1 MLGAALAAILLVLP
15 GSALA
20 DAWSPVSKVH
30 LTERTELTLTDQ
42 NTVRAH
48 LTVEVLGYGLE
59 GSTRVPIKVL
69 VPSDA
74 ELVTAK
80 WKPERGGE
88 VEVEPVSVR
97 TVTWPGNRDQIEWV
111 TYNLHSGST
120 PYMDA
125 LEALFPNKMIRWR
138 ELTFVLPVEGTGG
151 YDEQLGTL
159 EVVTTCRTHEG
170 EQGTYFAWPIP
181 AAANPAYEVRVH
193 GLSVGF
199 VAVYD
204 PETGRWRWIVP
215 GEWSYSAPPSS
226 RSANVN
232 TVIVDVAGLPFGLS
246 VEAGGVRVDPGP
258 TWKASRF
265 LSLTRY
271 LPVLVVM
278 EISPVGPAPQR
289 GETAS
294 ERGTTESTGGIVP
307 TPLIVPI
314 VPVRRR

>member
-1 MLGAALAAILLVLP
+1 M
-15 GSALA
+15 
-20 DAWSPVSKVH
+20 
-30 LTERTELTLTDQ
+30 
-42 NTVRAH
+42 
-48 LTVEVLGYGLE
+48 
-59 GSTRVPIKVL
+59 
-69 VPSDA
+69 
-74 ELVTAK
+74 
-80 WKPERGGE
+80 
-88 VEVEPVSVR
+88 
-97 TVTWPGNRDQIEWV
+97 
-111 TYNLHSGST
+111 
-120 PYMDA
+120 
-125 LEALFPNKMIRWR
+125 
-138 ELTFVLPVEGTGG
+138 
-151 YDEQLGTL
+151 
-159 EVVTTCRTHEG
+159 VTTCRPHEG
-170 EQGTYFAWPIP
+170 EQGTYFAWPIS
-181 AAANPAYEVRVH
+181 AAVNPAYGVRVH

-258 TWKASRF
+258 TRKASRF

-294 ERGTTESTGGIVP
+294 ERGTTEPTGGIVP

-314 VPVRRR
+314 VPVRRRWKRGGEPSPPRSVRQRSGSHHRPPRFRIDPPGGTRTIDASTCVLLLQNSRVDVGTFGMIGRLSRSYAPPPVP